1 MLSIEQMR
9 RELQKLPTRK
19 RETLTV
25 PLAMAMG
32 HRLAKDVFAAIDTP
46 PFANSAMDGFAVHF
60 SDISKGAL
68 PIAQRIAAGSTP
80 TVLTRGCAARIFT
93 GAPVPIGADTV
104 IIQEDCEYDEDNVR
118 FLSSD
123 ILLGD
128 NIRHKGEDL
137 AKDQLI
143 GRVGQKVDAPMIGV
157 LASQGFAQVEV
168 FKPLRAALV
177 STGDELTPIGEPLKP
192 GSIYD
197 SNRHMVNALLESW
210 GKVDCQHMQLADN
223 LEATKEALSELADS
237 VDVIF
242 TFGGVS
248 VGEEDHIKQAVSEL
262 GEIQSWKVKLKPG
275 KPLMVGLLKHG
286 DSGTTNRTPILG
298 LPGNPLSAFVTFLL
312 FGQTLLNHLSFREI
326 SSPIA
331 YPMPLGFAIAR
342 PTRRPELVR
351 VRIENGKLLKN
362 GNQSSGALAS
372 LIHCDGL
379 ALVPSDICLEEGSTV
394 DFYPLS
400 TLLHG

>member
-25 PLAMAMG
+25 PIAKAAG
-32 HRLAKDVFAAIDTP
+32 HHLAKDVFAAIDTP

-60 SDISKGAL
+60 SDISKGTL
-68 PIAQRIAAGSTP
+68 SITQRIAAGSAP
-80 TVLTRGCAARIFT
+80 TVLARDSAARIFT
-93 GAPVPIGADTV
+93 GAPVPEGADTV
-104 IIQEDCEYDEDNVR
+104 VIQEDCEYNEDNVR

-128 NIRHKGEDL
+128 NIRLKGEDL
-137 AKDQLI
+137 AKGQLI
-143 GRVGQKVDAPMIGV
+143 GKVGKKVDAPLIGV
-157 LASQGFAQVEV
+157 LASQGIAQVEV
-168 FKPLRAALV
+168 FKPLSVALV

-210 GKVDCQHMQLADN
+210 GKVDCQHIQLADN
-223 LEATKEALSELADS
+223 LAATKKALAQLASSTDL
-237 VDVIF
+237 IF

-248 VGEEDHIKQAVSEL
+248 VGEEDHIKHAVSEL

-275 KPLMVGLLKHG
+275 KPLMVGLLGRG
-286 DSGTTNRTPILG
+286 DSGTENPTPILG

-312 FGQTLLNHLSFREI
+312 FGQTLLNHLSFRETP
-326 SSPIA
+326 SPIA
-331 YPMPLGFAIAR
+331 YPMPLGFAINSAR
-342 PTRRPELVR
+342 QRPELVR
-351 VRIENGKLLKN
+351 VRIENGKLVKN

-372 LIHCDGL
+372 LIDCDGL

-400 TLLHG
+400 ALLYG

>member
-9 RELQKLPTRK
+9 RELQTLPTRK
-19 RETLTV
+19 RETLPL
-25 PLAMAMG
+25 PLAMAAG
-32 HRLAKDVFAAIDTP
+32 HHLAKDVFAAVDTP
-46 PFANSAMDGFAVHF
+46 PFANSAMDGFAVRF
-60 SDISKGAL
+60 SDLSKGTLA
-68 PIAQRIAAGSTP
+68 ITQRIAAGSAP
-80 TVLTRGCAARIFT
+80 TVLARGCAARIFT
-93 GAPVPIGADTV
+93 GAPLPDGADTV
-104 IIQEDCEYDEDNVR
+104 VIQEDCEYNEDNVS

-123 ILLGD
+123 IKFGD

-137 AKDQLI
+137 AKGQLI
-143 GRVGQKVDAPMIGV
+143 GKVGQKVNAPLIGV
-157 LASQGFAQVEV
+157 LASQGIAQVDV
-168 FKPLRAALV
+168 FKRLSIALV

-197 SNRHMVNALLESW
+197 SNRHMINALLEAW
-210 GKVDCQHMQLADN
+210 GKVECQHIQLADN
-223 LEATKEALSELADS
+223 LAATKDALSELTGS
-237 VDVIF
+237 VDLIF

-275 KPLMVGLLKHG
+275 KPLMIGLLANG
-286 DSGTTNRTPILG
+286 DSGNESPTPILG

-312 FGQTLLNHLSFREI
+312 FGQTLLNHLSFRETP
-326 SSPIA
+326 SPFA
-331 YPMPLGFAIAR
+331 YPMPLGFAISSAR
-342 PTRRPELVR
+342 RRPELVR
-351 VRIENGKLLKN
+351 VRIENGKLVKN

-372 LIHCDGL
+372 LIDCDGL

-400 TLLHG
+400 ALLYG